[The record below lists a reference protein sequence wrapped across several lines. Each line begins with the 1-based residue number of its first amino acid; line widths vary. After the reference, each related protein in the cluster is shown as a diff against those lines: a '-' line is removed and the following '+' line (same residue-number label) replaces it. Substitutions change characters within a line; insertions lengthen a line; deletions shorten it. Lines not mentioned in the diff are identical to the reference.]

1 MRSALGKPTRELFFK
16 GLREAA
22 PDFVRT
28 STYDIK
34 GFTWSFLRRRG
45 ALRQWLWF
53 QRHKHEDAFT
63 VEVSW
68 SLVFDEPSQ
77 PGFGGP
83 EDPFRPEGYRFRLGA
98 FLGAGADRWWHVAAP
113 APRAQS
119 VEQILAS
126 LAASQQVDVAAAM
139 PRIEAAVA
147 DALGHVRAHALPYFD
162 RVSEWARHPARL
174 AADEEVIP

>member
-1 MRSALGKPTRELFFK
+1 M
-16 GLREAA
+16 
-22 PDFVRT
+22 
-28 STYDIK
+28 
-34 GFTWSFLRRRG
+34 
-45 ALRQWLWF
+45 
-53 QRHKHEDAFT
+53 
-63 VEVSW
+63 EVSW
-68 SLVFDEPSQ
+68 SLRFDDPSQ

-162 RVSEWARHPARL
+162 RVSEWARHPPRL
-174 AADEEVIP
+174 ESA